1 MSDQALPQVAGRE
14 CHIAKVPGYESWII
28 HDGNPDDSNWGTQG
42 RFVGSGEWKKKGKV
56 LTTDVCSWPTREAA
70 EQAILA
76 FAQREAASVT
86 MPDVTELE
94 KLLELAEKATPGPW
108 FQWSTCGD
116 VSSEPLDCMI
126 MKTVFGATDND
137 GSWKAT
143 PQGDADCKFM
153 VAARNYLQP
162 ETIRE
167 LIALLNQKGT

>member
-1 MSDQALPQVAGRE
+1 MSDQALPRVAGRE

-94 KLLELAEKATPGPW
+94 KLLELAEKATPGEWKIRARP
-108 FQWSTCGD
+108 SLTRNPEVGNDTD
-116 VSSEPLDCMI
+116 VVA
-126 MKTVFGATDND
+126 TVWQAGMLVD
-137 GSWKAT
+137 GHRPNNA
-143 PQGDADCKFM
+143 AFIA
-153 VAARNYLQP
+153 AARNFLTT